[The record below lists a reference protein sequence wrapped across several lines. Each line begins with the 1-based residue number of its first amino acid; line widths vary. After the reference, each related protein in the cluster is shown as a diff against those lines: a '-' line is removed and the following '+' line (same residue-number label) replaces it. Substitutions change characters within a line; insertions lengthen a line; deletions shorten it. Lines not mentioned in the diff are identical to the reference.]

1 MKKTFFIPVVGAFSA
16 QPGDQLMVVQGAAV
30 GIILT
35 RPVVREDWSDMPP
48 YGSLL
53 KALTAV
59 KKPRLRALCAWFG
72 YTTDDRAGRERVNMW
87 LDSLNARGFIE
98 PTPNSWH
105 RRYPVWTSTDA
116 LRAAVNK
123 E

>member
-1 MKKTFFIPVVGAFSA
+1 MKKKFFIPVVGAFSA
-16 QPGDQLMVVQGAAV
+16 QPGDQLMVVQGAAL
-30 GIILT
+30 GILT

-53 KALTAV
+53 RALTAV

-72 YTTDDRAGRERVNMW
+72 CAPDDHAKHMRVNMW
-87 LDSLNARGFIE
+87 LNYLNAKGFIE

-105 RRYPVWTSTDA
+105 RRYPVWTATDM